1 MSVLGRA
8 LAIIVVAVLIQ
19 ACSPE
24 REIASPSEV
33 VSTPTLIVRGDRL
46 FVAARINGVET
57 TDALLDS
64 GAEMSFLDKSFAEQV
79 GLVTAGSETARG
91 TGGEEEV
98 TFAEGVTI
106 EAAGLTLENQTVA
119 VLDLSDISSRVVGY
133 PVSIVVGREI
143 FDAARLKVDIE
154 ASSIEAIAR
163 DADPVGVMLP
173 METHKGLQTIPASV
187 EGGEPVQ
194 ADFDLGNGN
203 DVLIGADYAERVG
216 LSAPER
222 IVGQKAGGGIGGEV
236 MRDMIVLRELEIAG
250 VTFHDVPA
258 AIDRTDTAADL
269 NVGVR
274 ILRKFVITTDFSQ
287 NAVWLQER

>member
-1 MSVLGRA
+1 M
-8 LAIIVVAVLIQ
+8 
-19 ACSPE
+19 
-24 REIASPSEV
+24 
-33 VSTPTLIVRGDRL
+33 STPTLIVRGDRL

-143 FDAARLKVDIE
+143 FDAARLKIDIE
-154 ASSIEAIAR
+154 ASSIEVIAR

-287 NAVWLQER
+287 SAVWLQER

>member
-24 REIASPSEV
+24 QEIAPPSEV

-143 FDAARLKVDIE
+143 FDAARLKIDIE
-154 ASSIEAIAR
+154 ASSIEVIAR

-287 NAVWLQER
+287 SAVWLQER

>member
-1 MSVLGRA
+1 M
-8 LAIIVVAVLIQ
+8 
-19 ACSPE
+19 
-24 REIASPSEV
+24 
-33 VSTPTLIVRGDRL
+33 STPTLIVRGDRL

-57 TDALLDS
+57 SDALLDS

-143 FDAARLKVDIE
+143 FDAARLKIDIE
-154 ASSIEAIAR
+154 ASSIEVIAR

-287 NAVWLQER
+287 SAVWLQER

>member
-24 REIASPSEV
+24 QEIAPPSEV

-57 TDALLDS
+57 SDALLDS

-143 FDAARLKVDIE
+143 FDAARLKIDIE
-154 ASSIEAIAR
+154 ASSIEVIAR

-287 NAVWLQER
+287 SAVWLQER